1 MIKDLS
7 ILQVDG
13 ISIVGQLF
21 LPDLNVKYPLVCLC
35 HGVPSGDPPD
45 PDDGGYPE
53 LAERLCRNGLAVYRF
68 NFRGT
73 GESGGNLDLAGW
85 TRDLQ
90 AVLDYL
96 WGQDN
101 FDKSRLSLVGFS
113 AGAAVAIY
121 VAADDKR
128 ASRVVACACPAEIS
142 LSDQDHNWQVVVD
155 RFRAIGVIRDRNFPP
170 SLDEWVKN
178 CQSVN
183 PVNYIE
189 KIAPR
194 PILLIHGS
202 EDPLVPLDHAQRL
215 YEKAGVPK
223 RLIVIDGAGHRLRR
237 DKRVIEAISKWVNPS
252 PGPAGN

>member
-21 LPDLNVKYPLVCLC
+21 LPDLGAKYPLVCLC

-53 LAERLCRNGLAVYRF
+53 LAEKLCRSGLAVYWF

-101 FDKSRLSLVGFS
+101 FDKSRLSLLGFS
-113 AGAAVAIY
+113 AGAAIAIY
-121 VAADDKR
+121 VASMDAR
-128 ASRVVACACPAEIS
+128 VSRLVACSCPAEITAAN
-142 LSDQDHNWQVVVD
+142 QNNNWQSVID
-155 RFRAIGVIRDRNFPP
+155 HFRIIGAIRDEGFPP
-170 SLDEWVKN
+170 SLEEWVTN
-178 CQSVN
+178 CQRVHPINHIFRIS
-183 PVNYIE
+183 
-189 KIAPR
+189 PR
-194 PILLIHGS
+194 PLLLIHGS
-202 EDPLVPLDHAQRL
+202 QDALVPLENAQQL

-223 RLIVIDGAGHRLRR
+223 RLIIIDGAGHRLRR
-237 DKRVIEAISKWVNPS
+237 DKRVIDTIVKWLGS
-252 PGPAGN
+252 S